1 MTDPPSTTSST
12 PDGPGATPDRA
23 AAPLVTLRH
32 VREAHERIRPFVH
45 RTPVMTS
52 ASLDALVG
60 AQLFFKCENFQ
71 KAGAF
76 KARGAHN
83 AVLSLTEEEA
93 RRGVITHSSGNHG
106 AAVAL
111 AARNRAIPAFV
122 VMPSTAAEVKKRAV
136 ERYGARVT
144 LCEPTQESR
153 ESTARR
159 VTAETGAH
167 FVHPYNDLR
176 VIAGQGTSALELLEE
191 VPELDAILCPVGGGG
206 QLSGV
211 AVAAKGVAPRIRV
224 IGAEPA
230 AADDAARS
238 LRAGRIVAAG
248 NPKTIADGL
257 RSSLGDLTFALIRAH
272 VDDIAIASEVAIA
285 GAMRLVWEIMKI
297 VIEPSAAVP
306 VAVLLD
312 RVLPLTGRRVGVILS
327 GGNVDVDQL
336 PF

>member
-1 MTDPPSTTSST
+1 MSAHAPT
-12 PDGPGATPDRA
+12 PD
-23 AAPLVTLRH
+23 LTLRD
-32 VREAHERIRPFVH
+32 VREAHERIRRFVH
-45 RTPVMTS
+45 RTPVLTS
-52 ASLDALVG
+52 SALDALTG
-60 AQLFFKCENFQ
+60 ARLYFKCENFQ

-83 AVLSLTEEEA
+83 AVFSLSDEEA
-93 RRGVITHSSGNHG
+93 RPGVVTHSSGNHG

-111 AARNRAIPAFV
+111 AARSRGIPAFV

-136 ERYGARVT
+136 ARYGAQVT
-144 LCEPTQESR
+144 LCEPTLKAR
-153 ESTARR
+153 ETTAARI
-159 VTAETGAH
+159 TAETGAY

-176 VIAGQGTSALELLEE
+176 VIAGQGTSVLELLEE
-191 VPELDAILCPVGGGG
+191 VPDLEVILCPVGGGG

-211 AVAAKGVAPRIRV
+211 AIAAKGLSPTIRV

-238 LRAGRIVAAG
+238 FRAGRLISAG
-248 NPKTIADGL
+248 DPHTIADGL
-257 RSSLGDLTFALIRAH
+257 RSSLGELTFPLIRAH
-272 VDDIAIASEVAIA
+272 VDDIAIASEAAIIA
-285 GAMRLVWEIMKI
+285 AMRLVWEIMKI

-312 RVLPLTGRRVGVILS
+312 RVLPVSGQRVGVILS
-327 GGNVDVDQL
+327 GGNVDLDRL

>member
-1 MTDPPSTTSST
+1 VT
-12 PDGPGATPDRA
+12 PD
-23 AAPLVTLRH
+23 LTLRDI
-32 VREAHERIRPFVH
+32 REAHERIRPFVH

-52 ASLDALVG
+52 ASLDALTG
-60 AQLFFKCENFQ
+60 ARLYFKCENFQ

-83 AVLSLTEEEA
+83 AVFSLSEEEA
-93 RRGVITHSSGNHG
+93 RRGVVTHSSGNHG

-111 AARNRAIPAFV
+111 AARNRGIPAFV
-122 VMPSTAAEVKKRAV
+122 VMPSTGAEVKKRAL

-144 LCEPTQESR
+144 LCEPALESR

-159 VTAETGAH
+159 ITAETGAH

-176 VIAGQGTSALELLEE
+176 VIAGQGTSALELLED
-191 VPELDAILCPVGGGG
+191 VPDLDAILCPVGGGG

-211 AVAAKGVAPRIRV
+211 GVAAKGLSPGIRV

-230 AADDAARS
+230 QADDASRS
-238 LRAGRIVAAG
+238 FRAGHIIPARD
-248 NPKTIADGL
+248 PKTIADGL
-257 RSSLGDLTFALIRAH
+257 RSSLGELTFALIRAH
-272 VDDIAIASEVAIA
+272 ADDIAIASEAAIVS
-285 GAMRLVWEIMKI
+285 AMRLTWEIMKI
-297 VIEPSAAVP
+297 LIEPSAAVP

-312 RVLPLTGRRVGVILS
+312 RALPVSGQRVGVILS
-327 GGNVDVDQL
+327 GGNVDLDRL

>member
-1 MTDPPSTTSST
+1 MSLS
-12 PDGPGATPDRA
+12 AHA
-23 AAPLVTLRH
+23 HAPELTLRDI
-32 VREAHERIRPFVH
+32 REAHERIRPFVH
-45 RTPVMTS
+45 RTPVLTS
-52 ASLDALVG
+52 SALDTLTG
-60 AQLFFKCENFQ
+60 ARLYFKCENLQ

-83 AVLSLTEEEA
+83 AVFALSEEEA
-93 RRGVITHSSGNHG
+93 RRGVVTHSSGNHG

-111 AARNRAIPAFV
+111 AARSRGIPAFV

-136 ERYGARVT
+136 ARYGAQVT
-144 LCEPTQESR
+144 LCEPTLESR
-153 ESTARR
+153 EGTAARI
-159 VTAETGAH
+159 TTETGAH

-176 VIAGQGTSALELLEE
+176 VIAGQGTSALELLED
-191 VPELDAILCPVGGGG
+191 VPELEAILCPVGGGG
-206 QLSGV
+206 QLSGI
-211 AVAAKGVAPRIRV
+211 AIAAKGIAPAIRV

-238 LRAGRIVAAG
+238 FRAGRIIPAG
-248 NPKTIADGL
+248 NPHTIADGL
-257 RSSLGDLTFALIRAH
+257 RSSLGDLTFPLIRAH
-272 VDDIAIASEVAIA
+272 VDDIAIASEAAII

-312 RVLPLTGRRVGVILS
+312 RVLPLTDRRVGVILS
-327 GGNVDVDQL
+327 GGNVDLDRL

>member
-1 MTDPPSTTSST
+1 M
-12 PDGPGATPDRA
+12 A
-23 AAPLVTLRH
+23 AAPDLDLRH
-32 VREAHERIRPFVH
+32 IREAHERIRPFVH

-52 ASLDALVG
+52 ASLDALTG
-60 AQLFFKCENFQ
+60 AKLYFKCENLQ

-83 AVLSLTEEEA
+83 AVFALTDEEA
-93 RRGVITHSSGNHG
+93 RRGVVTHSSGNHG

-111 AARNRAIPAFV
+111 AARSRGIAAFV
-122 VMPSTAAEVKKRAV
+122 VMPSTAAQVKRRAV

-153 ESTARR
+153 ESTAERI
-159 VTAETGAH
+159 TAETGAH

-176 VIAGQGTSALELLEE
+176 VIAGQGTSALELIEE
-191 VPELDAILCPVGGGG
+191 VPDLDVILCPVGGGG
-206 QLSGV
+206 HLSGV
-211 AVAAKGVAPRIRV
+211 AVAAKGVSRHIRV

-230 AADDAARS
+230 QADDASRS
-238 LRAGRIVAAG
+238 FRAGRIVAAG

-257 RSSLGDLTFALIRAH
+257 RSSLGELTFALIRAH
-272 VDDIAIASEVAIA
+272 VDDITIASEAAIVA
-285 GAMRLVWEIMKI
+285 AMRLVWEIMKI

-312 RVLPLTGRRVGVILS
+312 RALPVSGQRVGVILS
-327 GGNVDVDQL
+327 GGNVDLDRL

>member
-1 MTDPPSTTSST
+1 M
-12 PDGPGATPDRA
+12 A
-23 AAPLVTLRH
+23 AAPDLDLRQI
-32 VREAHERIRPFVH
+32 REAHERIRPFVH

-52 ASLDALVG
+52 ASLDGLTG
-60 AQLFFKCENFQ
+60 AKLYFKCENLQ

-83 AVLSLTEEEA
+83 AVFSLSDEEA
-93 RRGVITHSSGNHG
+93 RGGVVTHSSGNHG

-111 AARNRAIPAFV
+111 AARSRGIPAFV
-122 VMPSTAAEVKKRAV
+122 VMPSTAAQVKKRAV

-153 ESTARR
+153 ESTAERITR
-159 VTAETGAH
+159 ETGAH

-191 VPELDAILCPVGGGG
+191 VPDLDVLLCPVGGGG
-206 QLSGV
+206 HLSGV
-211 AVAAKGVAPRIRV
+211 AVAAKGVSRSIRV

-230 AADDAARS
+230 QADDASRS
-238 LRAGRIVAAG
+238 FRAGRIIPAG

-257 RSSLGDLTFALIRAH
+257 RSSLGELTFALIRAH
-272 VDDIAIASEVAIA
+272 VDDITITSEAAIVA
-285 GAMRLVWEIMKI
+285 AMRLVWEIMKI

-312 RVLPLTGRRVGVILS
+312 RALPVSGQRVGVILS
-327 GGNVDVDQL
+327 GGNVDLDRL

>member
-1 MTDPPSTTSST
+1 MAAHAPTSLPS
-12 PDGPGATPDRA
+12 
-23 AAPLVTLRH
+23 LTLRDI
-32 VREAHERIRPFVH
+32 RAAHERIRPFVH

-52 ASLDALVG
+52 SALDALTG
-60 AQLFFKCENFQ
+60 ARLFFKCENLQ
-71 KAGAF
+71 KTGAF

-83 AVLSLTEEEA
+83 AVFALSDAESC
-93 RRGVITHSSGNHG
+93 RGVVTHSSGNHG

-111 AARNRAIPAFV
+111 AAHSRGIPAYV

-136 ERYGARVT
+136 ARYGAQVT
-144 LCEPTQESR
+144 LCEPTLESR
-153 ESTARR
+153 ESTAARIQ
-159 VTAETGAH
+159 AETGAH

-176 VIAGQGTSALELLEE
+176 VIAGQGTSVLELLEE
-191 VPELDAILCPVGGGG
+191 VPDLAVILCPVGGGG

-211 AVAAKGVAPRIRV
+211 AIAAKGLAPAIRV

-238 LRAGRIVAAG
+238 FRAGRIVPAG
-248 NPKTIADGL
+248 DPHTIADGL
-257 RSSLGDLTFALIRAH
+257 RSSLGELTFPLIRAH
-272 VDDIAIASEVAIA
+272 VDDIAIASEAAIIA
-285 GAMRLVWEIMKI
+285 AMRLVWEIMKI

-312 RVLPLTGRRVGVILS
+312 QVLPVNGQRVGVILS
-327 GGNVDVDQL
+327 GGNVDLERL

>member
-1 MTDPPSTTSST
+1 MPP
-12 PDGPGATPDRA
+12 
-23 AAPLVTLRH
+23 LLTLRH
-32 VREAHERIRPFVH
+32 IHEAHERIRPYIR

-52 ASLDALVG
+52 SSLDELSG
-60 AQLFFKCENFQ
+60 ARLFLKCENFQ
-71 KAGAF
+71 RAGAF

-83 AVLSLTEEEA
+83 AVFSLSDDEA
-93 RRGVITHSSGNHG
+93 RRGVLTHSSGNHG
-106 AAVAL
+106 AALAL
-111 AARNRAIPAFV
+111 AARNRGIPAFV

-144 LCEPTQESR
+144 LCEPTQHSR

-159 VTAETGAH
+159 IAAETGAH

-176 VIAGQGTSALELLEE
+176 VIAGQGTSVLELLED
-191 VPELDAILCPVGGGG
+191 VPDLDAVLCPVGGGG

-211 AVAAKGVAPRIRV
+211 AVAAKGVVPGISV

-230 AADDAARS
+230 TADDAARS
-238 LRAGRIVAAG
+238 LRAGRIVPAG
-248 NPKTIADGL
+248 DPRTIADGL
-257 RSSLGDLTFALIRAH
+257 RSSLGELTFELIRAH

-285 GAMRLVWEIMKI
+285 GAMRMVWEIMKI

-312 RVLPLTGRRVGVILS
+312 RALPLNGKRVGVILS
-327 GGNVDVDQL
+327 GGNVDVDRL